1 MRLNLEKSFVSR
13 LSPEKCL
20 KLLEEGINSVC
31 SSEFKILPLVS
42 EFRFYRSKT
51 RTNCFYLHPR
61 RWDFSIWIFGQVK
74 RSENNSALHVKMYPP
89 LWFFLLLFYIG
100 LPYLIFGAGK
110 FASSFPLLLFWLGLA
125 SIITGLDIYM
135 AVKLL
140 TKLEGI
146 IKGFETES
154 K

>member
-1 MRLNLEKSFVSR
+1 MTLNLEKSVVSR
-13 LSPEKCL
+13 LSPEECL
-20 KLLEEGINSVC
+20 KLLEEGINSVY
-31 SSEFKILPLVS
+31 SGEFKILPLVS
-42 EFRFYRSKT
+42 EFRFYRSKS

-61 RWDFSIWIFGQVK
+61 RWDFSIWIFGQVTM
-74 RSENNSALHVKMYPP
+74 SENDSVINVRMYPA
-89 LWFFLLLFYIG
+89 LWFFLLLFYVVPCVIV
-100 LPYLIFGAGK
+100 GAGK